1 MNILLRL
8 MINSLA
14 VFAASY
20 LLPGV
25 HIRNF
30 TTAIWVA
37 VVLAVLNLF
46 IKPIFI
52 LLTIPITIVTFG
64 LFLLV
69 INALMVLLCSK
80 LVDGF
85 SVDGIIYAVLFSLI
99 VSVVGGIME
108 ALTR

>member
-52 LLTIPITIVTFG
+52 LLTIPITVVTFG

-80 LVDGF
+80 IVDGF

-108 ALTR
+108 TLTK

>member
-85 SVDGIIYAVLFSLI
+85 SVDGLIYAVLFSLI

>member
-37 VVLAVLNLF
+37 IVLAVLNLF

-80 LVDGF
+80 LVEGF

-108 ALTR
+108 TLTK